1 MRSQMTNNKEFFTE
15 RVSLGSALVF
25 NIPATPLFVLY
36 VIASLKGAEGAFGM
50 AVFLGAIWAVG
61 NVLMF
66 GQKITA
72 TPKEI
77 SHRNS
82 FFKTTTIHFKDGKP
96 LLDIHTPPPRHGSGP
111 LPRIRIRGSGKEI
124 SLHGRAFSRDI
135 FSKLKNHIEQ
145 FGSPK
150 AGDR

>member
-1 MRSQMTNNKEFFTE
+1 MKLDKKNQSFTE
-15 RVSLGSALVF
+15 RISVGTALVF
-25 NIPATPLFVLY
+25 NVPTVSLFALY
-36 VIASLKGAEGAFGM
+36 LMETLKGVPNAWIIAG
-50 AVFLGAIWAVG
+50 FLGVIMILG

-72 TPKEI
+72 TPKGI

-82 FFKTTTIHFKDGKP
+82 FFKTTTIRFKDGRP
-96 LLDIHTPPPRHGSGP
+96 VIDIHTPPPKNGSGP

-135 FSKLKNHIEQ
+135 FSKLSNHIEN
-145 FGSPK
+145 FGNH
-150 AGDR
+150 

>member
-1 MRSQMTNNKEFFTE
+1 MDKTIEGFTE
-15 RVSLGSALVF
+15 MISIGTALVF
-25 NIPATPLFVLY
+25 NVPAMLFFVLY
-36 VIASLKGAEGAFGM
+36 SIETLKGVSNAWIFAG
-50 AVFLGAIWAVG
+50 FLGLLVVSVNI
-61 NVLMF
+61 LMF

-82 FFKTTTIHFKDGKP
+82 FFKTTTIRFKDGKP

-124 SLHGRAFSRDI
+124 SLHGRAFSKDI
-135 FSKLKNHIEQ
+135 FSKLKNHIEK
-145 FGSPK
+145 FGGP
-150 AGDR
+150 